1 MNGRVIFSRAVRN
14 LSDACVRALEKIDL
28 AIDDVDLVIP
38 HQANLR
44 IIEATV
50 KRLKMSMER
59 VILTVQDHGSTSA
72 ASVPMALDVAVRDG
86 RIQRGHLVL
95 LEAFGGG
102 LTSGSA
108 LLRY

>member
-1 MNGRVIFSRAVRN
+1 MAEQALKANG
-14 LSDACVRALEKIDL
+14 IDRS
-28 AIDDVDLVIP
+28 AIDWRIP

-44 IIEATV
+44 IIEATA
-50 KRLKMSMER
+50 KRLKMSMEQ
-59 VILTVQDHGSTSA
+59 VILTVQDHGNTSA